1 MRRAEAGIQVD
12 KFYPPTDWLDN
23 NNKQIDIRKNAEN
36 NSIVLLVGVGDNNK
50 YGLFG
55 LIAQVN
61 SGTSYDIYID
71 DVFFATTT
79 SGQQTDV
86 DFSSLGSEYASIG
99 TATTPEALSL
109 HKIVIKP
116 HINTDYLGGFCF
128 RRTEG
133 VTSNQSIGVL
143 WTHFELDSE
152 IDCSLGMFGAGSSQ
166 YNCRILYA
174 LTAKGDKIN
183 PKGSCSIMFNGCQ
196 ALRYVAFIDK
206 MSDSATVFYSN
217 SVLKRVRIGEYNN
230 NLAINFCGNALSL
243 EQITCKKIS
252 KSGLNSSCFAAIRRL
267 KLLPF
272 KNATVANLSSCLTEG
287 IRLYPTRVDVSNN
300 KLVTKLATS
309 GTSSTNQMRGLR
321 GLKVSNEAPF
331 TGTSPQINVSYT
343 GLDRDALVE
352 LFQSLPTVTGGQTLN
367 CVACSGNNLTKVGSP
382 TIDENGVASG
392 FGASSYIRTTTSM
405 SYNNSFEMFVEFT
418 FSNDIESVNQMIL
431 CEQNNNMRLWK
442 LGSESFIKMR
452 FYDSAISDFRSLNL
466 TYAVQPNTT
475 YKCKAVFKNSKL
487 ELFLYDE
494 NNNLLEEKSIDNVK
508 VLINQQIK
516 YGSIATSSAYFLG
529 TINLPT
535 TYIKTD
541 SNYLVKGYL
550 LDTDKATATDKGWGL
565 VLS

>member
-1 MRRAEAGIQVD
+1 MFTPMTGIQVD
-12 KFYPPTDWLDN
+12 KFYPPTDWQDS

-36 NSIVLLVGVGDNNK
+36 NSIVLLVGHSADFSK
-50 YGLFG
+50 YSLLG
-55 LIAQVN
+55 LIADVS
-61 SGTSYDIYID
+61 SGTYDVYID
-71 DVFFATTT
+71 DVLVGSAITKNT
-79 SGQQTDV
+79 QYDI
-86 DFSSLGSEYASIG
+86 DFSTINTSYGS
-99 TATTPEALSL
+99 ATTPEALVL
-109 HKIVIKP
+109 HKVVLKP
-116 HINTDYLGGFCF
+116 TTSGETITTF
-128 RRTEG
+128 RCARTSG
-133 VTSNQSIGVL
+133 ASGTQNQGIL
-143 WTHFELDSE
+143 WCHFELDNQ
-152 IDCSLGMFGAGSSQ
+152 INIIFLLGAPYPYTFCNRVAK
-166 YNCRILYA
+166 A
-174 LTAKGDKIN
+174 LTSKGDYIN
-183 PKGSCSIMFNGCQ
+183 NTPNVIAIFSQANNISYIPKLENG
-196 ALRYVAFIDK
+196 
-206 MSDSATVFYSN
+206 ATTAGYYLCYY
-217 SVLKRVRIGEYNN
+217 LKRICVNN
-230 NLAINFCGNALSL
+230 QDINQTYQFANCSSL
-243 EQITCKKIS
+243 EQINIKNKNTSS
-252 KSGLNSSCFAAIRRL
+252 KSIQTQQMYLCNKLKIFPFNKGFGGSSGGYWVHRIMD
-267 KLLPF
+267 LLPT
-272 KNATVANLSSCLTEG
+272 KIDVSSATGLLN
-287 IRLYPTRVDVSNN
+287 VDVS
-300 KLVTKLATS
+300 
-309 GTSSTNQMRGLR
+309 GTNDNTMRGLR

-331 TGTSPQINVSYT
+331 TGASPQINIGYT

-352 LFQSLPTVTGGQTLN
+352 LFQNLPTVTGGQTLR

-418 FSNDIESVNQMIL
+418 FGNDITSVNQMIL

-442 LGSESFIKMR
+442 LGSENFIKMR

-487 ELFLYDE
+487 ELFLYDG

-516 YGSIATSSAYFLG
+516 YGSIAASSAYFLG

-550 LDTDKATATDKGWGL
+550 IDTDKAIATDKGWGL